1 MYKTFGGAGPTW
13 FMEGMA
19 EVAGTH
25 SWDGKSLQLGIVPQQ
40 AEAVPYWGRTKII
53 KESRK
58 AGTMPSLESVMRIKG
73 SARMEVESYAWCWAA
88 ASFFRNHP
96 VGKEGLA
103 KVLSNKLDYSN
114 KLNAELQDSMPK
126 SDWNRLKAEWEGFV
140 AEIDYGYDLER
151 SMPLLSRELHRLDSN
166 ARQVQIRADKG
177 WQSTGVL
184 ISRGDRVTFS
194 AAGQYTVSKGARAWV
209 AEPSGITLRYVK
221 GYPLGMLLAC
231 VATKAQVDQ
240 VAATAWKAQPVSLG
254 ATLEFEADGELMLQ
268 INDSPSE
275 RADNS
280 GTCQVTLR

>member
-25 SWDGKSLQLGIVPQQ
+25 SWDGKSLQLGIVPLQ

-58 AGTMPSLESVMRIKG
+58 AGAMPSLESVMRIKG
-73 SARMEVESYAWCWAA
+73 SARMDVESYAWCWAA
-88 ASFFRNHP
+88 ATFFRNHP

-140 AEIDYGYDLER
+140 AEVDMDMTWR
-151 SMPLLSRELHRLDSN
+151 DPCPCSRENCIGSIATLDKSKLGQTRDGN
-166 ARQVQIRADKG
+166 RPAC
-177 WQSTGVL
+177 SL
-184 ISRGDRVTFS
+184 
-194 AAGQYTVSKGARAWV
+194 AAGIA
-209 AEPSGITLRYVK
+209 
-221 GYPLGMLLAC
+221 
-231 VATKAQVDQ
+231 
-240 VAATAWKAQPVSLG
+240 
-254 ATLEFEADGELMLQ
+254 
-268 INDSPSE
+268 
-275 RADNS
+275 
-280 GTCQVTLR
+280 